1 MSGGITA
8 SAGVPGFATVSADED
23 MVVELGHKSS
33 LMDAGFVVANYVLL
47 LSESLAWR
55 KNSKLDSRIL
65 RDAN

>member
-1 MSGGITA
+1 MSGGITT
-8 SAGVPGFATVSADED
+8 SAGVSGFATVSADED

-47 LSESLAWR
+47 LSESLVWR
-55 KNSKLDSRIL
+55 RNSALDSRIL